1 MKSFNL
7 AILALACCALAACGG
22 ESGSSTSIDSTNNL
36 GTAPAQYTEGT
47 PENRIDTSMQG
58 HDARMK
64 DTIRSGGAG
73 TLPQNQPVGNGTNSS
88 NTTDKTTTS
97 GSANHGD
104 ADKDRKK

>member
-1 MKSFNL
+1 
-7 AILALACCALAACGG
+7 
-22 ESGSSTSIDSTNNL
+22 
-36 GTAPAQYTEGT
+36 
-47 PENRIDTSMQG
+47 MQQ
-58 HDARMK
+58 HDARMQ
-64 DTIRSGGAG
+64 DSIRSGGGG